1 MGFRLLVLMLGIS
14 LVGNAVQG
22 VVVWTDA
29 ALIEQVGWDMARLTA
44 SIHPLHARHDRAVRV
59 ADELSGEL
67 KQCRLTHIKRALN
80 IER

>member
-1 MGFRLLVLMLGIS
+1 MGFRLLALVLGMS

-29 ALIEQVGWDMARLTA
+29 ALIEQVARDMARLTA
-44 SIHPLHARHDRAVRV
+44 SIRPLHTRHDRAVRV
-59 ADELSGEL
+59 ADELSDQL

-80 IER
+80 IEP